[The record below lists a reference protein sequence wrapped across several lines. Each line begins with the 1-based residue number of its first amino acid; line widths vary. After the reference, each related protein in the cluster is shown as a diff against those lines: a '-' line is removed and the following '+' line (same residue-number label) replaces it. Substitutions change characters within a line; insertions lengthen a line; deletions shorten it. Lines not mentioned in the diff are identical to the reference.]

1 MNSGAD
7 VIQIIDDHF
16 PKMSKGHKAI
26 ANYIKEHYDEAVFL
40 TAAKI
45 GQSLGISESTVVRF
59 ASSLGYKG
67 FPEFQAA
74 LADWVKNKLNTVQ
87 KIGAK
92 YGRSTQ
98 SEILSSVLTGDI
110 EKIQDTLGDIDP
122 DAFENAVDMIL
133 AAENVYVMGLRS
145 CEPLA
150 GFLSFYLNMIRGNV
164 NLIRTT
170 SVSETFEQMIRV
182 NDKDCVIGISF
193 PRYSMRTLKV
203 MEFARDRNARIISI
217 TDNQYSPMCM
227 YSSCQLFARS
237 DMVSIVDSLVA
248 PLSVIN
254 ALVVALC
261 LKAPDAVKDNLETLE
276 STWSNYQVYLGD
288 EINFIDDEPMLDYS
302 LHKDL
307 LGDNHDK

>member
-1 MNSGAD
+1 MSVNSD
-7 VIQIIDDHF
+7 IIQIIDEHY

-26 ANYIKEHYDEAVFL
+26 ASYIKEHYDEAVFL

-45 GQSLGISESTVVRF
+45 GKSLGISESTVVRF

-67 FPEFQAA
+67 FPEFQES
-74 LADWVKNKLNTVQ
+74 LASWVKNKLNTVQ
-87 KIGAK
+87 KVNAK

-98 SEILSSVLTGDI
+98 SEILSSVLNGDI
-110 EKIQDTLGDIDP
+110 ERIQDTLAEIDP
-122 DAFENAVDMIL
+122 VAFENATDAIL
-133 AAENVYVMGLRS
+133 EAKTVYVVGIRS

-150 GFLSFYLNMIRGNV
+150 DFLSFYLNMIRGDV
-164 NLIRTT
+164 VLVRTT

-182 NDKDCVIGISF
+182 SEKDCVIGISF
-193 PRYSMRTLKV
+193 PRYSMRTLKA
-203 MEFARDRNARIISI
+203 MEFARDRNARVITI

-227 YSSCQLFARS
+227 YSTCNLYTRS

-261 LKAPDAVKDNLETLE
+261 LKAPDEVKDNLETLE
-276 STWSNYQVYLGD
+276 QTWGNYQVYLSD
-288 EINFIDDEPMLDYS
+288 EINFIDDEPMLNYS
-302 LHKDL
+302 LTRDL
-307 LGDNHDK
+307 FGDGRNG